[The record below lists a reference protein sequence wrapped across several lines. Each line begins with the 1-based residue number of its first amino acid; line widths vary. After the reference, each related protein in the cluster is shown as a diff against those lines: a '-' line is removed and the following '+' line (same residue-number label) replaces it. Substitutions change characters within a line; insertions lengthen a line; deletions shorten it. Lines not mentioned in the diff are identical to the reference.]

1 MKRSTIPAVAVFLI
15 VVVVAGLIVAA
26 LAIGTNGASAVEVGD
41 QRISRESVNGEL
53 RAVAN
58 NDDLTKAAG
67 ADTVSGSPGTVR
79 ADAGTAL
86 VLTGVTQEAI
96 IHEFLDQ
103 KGERVT
109 DADRKEAKS
118 LRPETTVGQFY
129 SGFPKWYRDRYD
141 ERLASYVAVARVL
154 GVDITAQEANRVIT
168 PALRRTAARSGVTVD
183 PRYGR
188 FATSVVQV
196 VPINVTA
203 ADIAS
208 SNQSG

>member
-1 MKRSTIPAVAVFLI
+1 MKRPAASAIAVFLI

-26 LAIGTNGASAVEVGD
+26 LTIGTNGASAIVVGD
-41 QRISRESVNGEL
+41 QHVSRESVNDEL
-53 RAVAN
+53 RAVAD
-58 NDDLTKAAG
+58 NDDLLKAVG
-67 ADTVSGSPGTVR
+67 AENVTTSPGTVR

-86 VLTGVTQEAI
+86 VLTGALQQAI
-96 IHEFLDQ
+96 IHELLDR
-103 KGERVT
+103 KGERIT
-109 DADRKEAKS
+109 AADREEAVK

-129 SGFPKWYRDRYD
+129 SGFPRWFRDRYD
-141 ERLASYVAVARVL
+141 ERLASYVAVARIL
-154 GVDITAQEANRVIT
+154 GVDITSEEATGVIT
-168 PALRRTAARSGVTVD
+168 PALRRSAARSGVSLD

-188 FATSVVQV
+188 FAPSIMQV